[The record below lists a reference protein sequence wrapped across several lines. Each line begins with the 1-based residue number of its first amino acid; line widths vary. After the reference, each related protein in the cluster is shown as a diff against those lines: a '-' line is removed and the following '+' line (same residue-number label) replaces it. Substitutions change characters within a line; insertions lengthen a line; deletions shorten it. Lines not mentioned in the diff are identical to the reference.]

1 MGNLTFIKVLEKNHI
16 PWPRAGQ
23 FLLDPWFGAHSS
35 PEAGVWTSAAALLPL
50 GFRLGVASGMH
61 QWEGRRGGTGSGTL
75 GLAPPSSEGPAPVR
89 QAALLSPATLPEFW
103 RPLRAL
109 AWSGSGNSSPL
120 PPALGSHTVPFGFST
135 PAQTF
140 INPSFIKLFLCWGI
154 KSLPLLGLLH
164 SSASCWDPTNT
175 TMVGFY
181 SKGNNRKVLVA
192 CLEIPTLPQDHRI
205 NSSVFPAPGL
215 TYVHVFFKKSLV
227 HF

>member
-1 MGNLTFIKVLEKNHI
+1 MSLTFIKVLEKNHI
-16 PWPRAGQ
+16 PWPHAGQ

-35 PEAGVWTSAAALLPL
+35 PEAGVCEPQQQLSCPWDSGGVWPVGCTS
-50 GFRLGVASGMH
+50 G
-61 QWEGRRGGTGSGTL
+61 RGGREVQGAGTL

-103 RPLRAL
+103 WPLWAL

-140 INPSFIKLFLCWGI
+140 INPSFIKFFLCWGI

-181 SKGNNRKVLVA
+181 SKGSNRKVLVA

-215 TYVHVFFKKSLV
+215 TYVYVFFFNL
-227 HF
+227 